1 MNFLNLGKYLSFFI
15 LIISGV
21 VYVIGDPL
29 QKLISYQGPIIGGA
43 ILGWYVMNSS
53 TPKDKFVDLDGTQM
67 PIASLLLRKRSWIGF
82 VIFSF
87 LVIPWLTPLAFR
99 AVETNAAI
107 SILAYA
113 SELSGGFIAG
123 YFISS
128 LKFMEKVVLYSLA
141 FAGDLFYVIVLY
153 IFSQIY
159 GLPETVL
166 VDNVLGYVYGI
177 KFSEGVIFAVYV
189 IKKINAI

>member
-1 MNFLNLGKYLSFFI
+1 MNFLSFGKYLSFLI
-15 LIISGV
+15 LIVSGIIYV
-21 VYVIGDPL
+21 VGNPL
-29 QKLISYQGPIIGGA
+29 QKLISYQGPIVGGA

-67 PIASLLLRKRSWIGF
+67 PIASVLLRKRSWIAF
-82 VIFSF
+82 LIFSF

-99 AVETNAAI
+99 AVETNSII
-107 SILAYA
+107 SIFAYT

-141 FAGDLFYVIVLY
+141 FAGDLFYVIILY

-177 KFSEGVIFAVYV
+177 KFSEGVVFAVYV

>member
-1 MNFLNLGKYLSFFI
+1 MNFLALGKYLSFFI
-15 LIISGV
+15 LIISGIA
-21 VYVIGDPL
+21 YVIGDPL
-29 QKLISYQGPIIGGA
+29 EKLISYQGPIIGGG
-43 ILGWYVMNSS
+43 ILGWYVINSS
-53 TPKDKFVDLDGTQM
+53 TPKDKFIDLDGTQM
-67 PIASLLLRKRSWIGF
+67 PVASLLLRKRSWIGF
-82 VIFSF
+82 IVFAL

-99 AVETNAAI
+99 AVESNSII
-107 SILAYA
+107 SIFAYA